1 MTSKTSSNINFDSI
15 DLSSK
20 SVNASNAIK
29 TDFSEFNYFNVN
41 NKKVICVLPKLNNN
55 YNYDNYFN
63 ERVENALS
71 NETNVNL
78 FEPQLVANSIQF
90 C

>member
-1 MTSKTSSNINFDSI
+1 MTSKICDISFNSI
-15 DLSSK
+15 DLSPK
-20 SVNASNAIK
+20 LVNASKDTK
-29 TDFSEFNYFNVN
+29 TNFSEINYFNVDI
-41 NKKVICVLPKLNNN
+41 KQVICVSPKLNNN

-63 ERVENALS
+63 KRIGNALS

-78 FEPQLVANSIQF
+78 FEQKLVANSIQF

>member
-1 MTSKTSSNINFDSI
+1 MTYKTFNISFDSI
-15 DLSSK
+15 DLSPK

-29 TDFSEFNYFNVN
+29 TNFSEVNNFNVN
-41 NKKVICVLPKLNNN
+41 KKQVICVSAKLNNN

-63 ERVENALS
+63 EKVRNVLNI
-71 NETNVNL
+71 ETNVNL